1 MIRTLAS
8 ALFACVLLAGCGG
21 QDTSF
26 DPARTQAKYLPWNAD
41 HSEIQTTSTGLQY
54 IVLKEGSVEAANPT
68 ATDMVRVNYEGW
80 TAEKGEKFDS
90 SYDRGSPAVFKLN
103 QVIAGWTLGLQ
114 EMTPGDVYLFHVPNA
129 LAYGPQDRGDVI
141 KAGDDLVFQIELL
154 NVLGESK
161 SDTAAW
167 EAHTPWNSDH
177 PDVIK
182 TESGLEYIILE
193 NGDTAGPSPVNGE
206 QVVVYYEGRLAE
218 SGEVFDSAFAR
229 GAPEIFPSNRLIRG
243 WVEALA
249 MMKPGDRWIMF
260 IPSDLGYGAR
270 GTPGGPIP
278 PNADLMFEVEMV
290 DVLKKN

>member
-1 MIRTLAS
+1 MIRTLAF
-8 ALFACVLLAGCGG
+8 ALFASLLVAACGG
-21 QDTSF
+21 SSSSP
-26 DPARTQAKYLPWNAD
+26 DPAKTQAKYLPWDAERGD
-41 HSEIQTTSTGLQY
+41 IQTTSTGLQY
-54 IVLKEGSVEAANPT
+54 IVLKEGSVEAASPK

-90 SYDRGSPAVFKLN
+90 SYDRGSPAVFQLN
-103 QVIAGWTLGLQ
+103 KVIPGWTLGLQ

-129 LAYGPQDRGDVI
+129 LAYGQQNRGEII

-154 NVLGESK
+154 NVLGKSE

-167 EAHTPWNSDH
+167 AAHTPWNSDH

-182 TESGLEYIILE
+182 TESGLEYIVLE
-193 NGDTAGPSPVNGE
+193 SGDAAGPSPVNGE

-218 SGEVFDSAFAR
+218 SGDVFDSAFAR
-229 GAPEIFPSNRLIRG
+229 GVPEVFASNRLIRG

-278 PNADLMFEVEMV
+278 PNADLVFEVEMV